1 MRFRSLPF
9 VFLVLISTQV
19 FALEVCEA
27 DLKTLPEPK
36 YFKDI
41 YREAVSVGSY
51 IANYSPTTTWV
62 DESNARYRHF
72 AAVAQ
77 ESATRHFAGT
87 PVAAMLSQQLDAFAG
102 DARTGVHL
110 NDLPTFTVVANPMTP
125 GLYDFSFSN
134 RANELPGS
142 FVNTDQQCAPRD
154 GWPGCLESMKALA
167 AAIYPYKAAYERCS
181 AGLAAQGAARINAS
195 WERYF
200 DVARS
205 QTLLDIFA
213 TSGIEGQH
221 LKSDH
226 LVGPM
231 KRQWFVLHPGLVY
244 EYLSSAPDGSQG
256 RPGLSLE
263 LFGVNWWDKASSPI
277 GYPFGVS
284 ITAVYVDRASVD
296 DGSIGLMFHFDNRYS
311 IGWSNHQGEHGV
323 YLSIDLLHLAEE
335 KKTQWQRYERDIN
348 KIAGR
353 H

>member
-9 VFLVLISTQV
+9 AFLVLISTQV
-19 FALEVCEA
+19 YGLEVCEA
-27 DLKTLPEPK
+27 DLKNLPEPA

-51 IANYSPTTTWV
+51 IANYSPLGN
-62 DESNARYRHF
+62 DANAKYRHF
-72 AAVAQ
+72 AAVAK
-77 ESATRHFAGT
+77 ESATKHFAGT
-87 PVAAMLSQQLDAFAG
+87 PVAVMLSRQFEAFA
-102 DARTGVHL
+102 DDVRKGVDRD
-110 NDLPTFTVVANPMTP
+110 NLPTFAVNLDPFKL
-125 GLYDFSFSN
+125 GQYDFYFVN
-134 RANELPGS
+134 RATELRGS
-142 FVNTDQQCAPRD
+142 FDNTDQQCAPRSD

-167 AAIYPYKAAYERCS
+167 VAIYPYKAAYERCS
-181 AGLAAQGAARINAS
+181 GGVAAQGAARINAS

-213 TSGIEGQH
+213 TSGIEGKH
-221 LKSDH
+221 LKNDH

-263 LFGVNWWDKASSPI
+263 LFGVNWWDAASSPI

-284 ITAVYVDRASVD
+284 IAAVYVDRPSVE

-323 YLSIDLLHLAEE
+323 YLSIDLLHLADE

-348 KIAGR
+348 KITGR
-353 H
+353 Q